1 LVPYDYQAGGRRKEA
16 FDSVTASLWAAGV
29 LALLDVSVG
38 ARYCVKLIRKESHPR
53 VATWLIFEL
62 GVVMSLVAYFASR
75 DHSLVKAAL
84 NLTDLVVVTAI
95 LAALFFEQR
104 GEKIVFTRNE
114 RLCLLIA
121 GITMVA
127 WMLTK
132 TSWIG
137 FVGFQMVMTMAYLPT
152 IESMWQWKPGRSPEP
167 VETWR
172 LTAVAA
178 LIGVVLDVT
187 GSHDYVAMLYPLRAF
202 LLCVMIVGLVVRWE
216 RKSRAAVTG

>member
-1 LVPYDYQAGGRRKEA
+1 
-16 FDSVTASLWAAGV
+16 VTVTLFAAGV
-29 LALLDVSVG
+29 VALLDVCVG
-38 ARYCVKLIRKESHPR
+38 ARYCVKLIRKEAHPR
-53 VATWLIFEL
+53 IATWLIFEL

-75 DHSLVKAAL
+75 DHSLVKAVL
-84 NLTDLVVVTAI
+84 NLTDFVVVTVI

-104 GEKIVFTRNE
+104 AGKIVFTRNE

-121 GITMVA
+121 GITMLA
-127 WMLTK
+127 WMITK
-132 TSWIG
+132 TAWIG
-137 FVGFQMVMTMAYLPT
+137 FVGFQVVMTVAYVPT

-167 VETWR
+167 VETWSIN
-172 LTAVAA
+172 AVAA

-216 RKSRAAVTG
+216 RKSRADVRG

>member
-1 LVPYDYQAGGRRKEA
+1 M
-16 FDSVTASLWAAGV
+16 
-29 LALLDVSVG
+29 ALLDVCVG
-38 ARYCVKLIRKESHPR
+38 ARYCVKLIRKEAHPR
-53 VATWLIFEL
+53 IATWLIFEL

-75 DHSLVKAAL
+75 DHSLVKAVL
-84 NLTDLVVVTAI
+84 NLTDFVVVTVI

-104 GEKIVFTRNE
+104 AGKIVFTRNE

-121 GITMVA
+121 GITMLA
-127 WMLTK
+127 WMITK
-132 TSWIG
+132 TAWIG
-137 FVGFQMVMTMAYLPT
+137 FVGFQVVMTVAYVPT

-167 VETWR
+167 VETWSIN
-172 LTAVAA
+172 AVAA

-216 RKSRAAVTG
+216 RKSRADVRG

>member
-1 LVPYDYQAGGRRKEA
+1 
-16 FDSVTASLWAAGV
+16 VTATLYGAGV
-29 LALLDVSVG
+29 VALLDVGVG
-38 ARYCVKLIRKESHPR
+38 ARYCVKLIRKESRPR
-53 VATWLIFEL
+53 IATWLIFEL

-84 NLTDLVVVTAI
+84 NLTDFVVVTAI
-95 LAALFFEQR
+95 VASLFFVQP
-104 GEKIVFTRNE
+104 GGKIAFTRNE

-127 WMLTK
+127 WMITK
-132 TSWIG
+132 TAWIG
-137 FVGFQMVMTMAYLPT
+137 FVGFQVVMTMAYLPT

-167 VETWR
+167 IETWSI
-172 LTAVAA
+172 TAVAA

-202 LLCVMIVGLVVRWE
+202 LLCVVIVVLVLRWE
-216 RKSRAAVTG
+216 RKNRAIRG

>member
-1 LVPYDYQAGGRRKEA
+1 
-16 FDSVTASLWAAGV
+16 VTVTLFAAGV
-29 LALLDVSVG
+29 VALLDVCVG

-53 VATWLIFEL
+53 IATWLIFEL

-75 DHSLVKAAL
+75 DHSLVKAVL
-84 NLTDLVVVTAI
+84 NLTDFVVVTVI

-104 GEKIVFTRNE
+104 AGKIVFTRNE

-121 GITMVA
+121 GITMLA
-127 WMLTK
+127 WMITK
-132 TSWIG
+132 TAWIG
-137 FVGFQMVMTMAYLPT
+137 FVGFQVVMTVAYVPT

-167 VETWR
+167 VETWSIN
-172 LTAVAA
+172 AVAA

-216 RKSRAAVTG
+216 RKSRADVRG